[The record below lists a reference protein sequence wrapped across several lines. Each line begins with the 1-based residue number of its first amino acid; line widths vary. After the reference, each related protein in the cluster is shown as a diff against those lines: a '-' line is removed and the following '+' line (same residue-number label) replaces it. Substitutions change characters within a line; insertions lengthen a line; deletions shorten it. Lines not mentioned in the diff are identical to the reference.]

1 MLIKNLASPQ
11 KKLVLANVIWLLF
24 ASVINQGFT
33 AISLLITARS
43 LGPFLFGQF
52 SACLALTRLTSI
64 FFNLGIDTW
73 MLRAGQA
80 SEASIGITVANVLGI
95 KSALGLIWLVCLS
108 LLPQF
113 LDPNT
118 YPLMLLLTSAAT
130 IWVEAVVSTLS
141 QGFNIL
147 LKNDLTLRLTIVS
160 SSLLLL
166 GTLAVSALP
175 QSTPLYFVFVR
186 LITGWI
192 TAGIGLLR
200 LTRISSLHIDY
211 THLPTILL
219 QTLPFAL
226 SDALLIIYTQA
237 DIALVGILLG
247 SQSAGFYSTASG
259 ILRAAFVIPSAVFLV
274 MTPLISQLGKQR
286 DLNRFSKTSVQT
298 FLSLFGIGFTLWL
311 LVRAGGPLFIRLI
324 LRERFAPAGA
334 VLTILSIILLFKSCS
349 YALATVIIATEKQI
363 WRVVV
368 QGITAFINLCL
379 NIIIIPVYG
388 IVGAAW
394 VYVAS
399 EGLLALGYAFVAI
412 KGYLSLI
419 GKQHQTTWFGKHGS
433 R

>member
-1 MLIKNLASPQ
+1 MLVKNLASPQ
-11 KKLVLANVIWLLF
+11 KKLVIANVLWLLF
-24 ASVINQGFT
+24 ASAINQGFT
-33 AISLLITARS
+33 AVSLLITARS
-43 LGPFLFGQF
+43 LGPFFFGQF
-52 SACLALTRLTSI
+52 SACLALTRLVSI

-80 SEASIGITVANVLGI
+80 SEASIGITVADVLGI
-95 KSALGLIWLVCLS
+95 KSTLGLIWFICLS
-108 LLPQF
+108 LLSQF

-118 YPLMLLLTSAAT
+118 YPLLLLLTSAAT

-147 LKNDLTLRLTIVS
+147 LKNDLTLRLTIIS
-160 SSLLLL
+160 SSILLV

-175 QSTPLYFVFVR
+175 RSTPLYFLFVR

-200 LTRISSLHIDY
+200 LARISSLHPDY
-211 THLPTILL
+211 THISTILI
-219 QTLPFAL
+219 QSLPFAL

-237 DIALVGILLG
+237 DIALVAILLG

-274 MTPLISQLGKQR
+274 MTPLISQSAKQR
-286 DLNRFSKTSVQT
+286 DLSRFSSISVQT
-298 FLSLFGIGFTLWL
+298 FLSLLGIGFTLWL
-311 LVRAGGPLFIRLI
+311 LVRIGGPLFITLI

-334 VLTILSIILLFKSCS
+334 VLTVLSIILLLKSCS
-349 YALATVIIATEKQI
+349 YASAAVIIATEKQM

-368 QGITAFINLCL
+368 QGIAAFANLCL

-388 IVGAAW
+388 IIGAAW

-399 EGLLALGYAFVAI
+399 EGLLLLGYSFVAM
-412 KGYLSLI
+412 KGYLSLLR
-419 GKQHQTTWFGKHGS
+419 GKQQ
-433 R
+433 